1 MIYCNCK
8 QSKVVEAFSCSNVD
22 NYGLCLMPTPNSKY
36 YKTIILFNI
45 VQCFR
50 LKASHSNQL
59 IIIKHMQRISEPSND
74 LSVCKINLQKKL
86 DVPNA
91 LYQSYMEGKYV

>member
-1 MIYCNCK
+1 
-8 QSKVVEAFSCSNVD
+8 
-22 NYGLCLMPTPNSKY
+22 
-36 YKTIILFNI
+36 
-45 VQCFR
+45 
-50 LKASHSNQL
+50 
-59 IIIKHMQRISEPSND
+59 MQRISEPSND